1 MVPLKLVNKGFSLV
15 EILVAIGLL
24 GGLSALIM
32 NLMSQSSKTSSKFQS
47 DIEATTITAE
57 IMGHLADPQVCSHAS
72 NLGGKNT
79 TGLPGADL
87 NIGLSSIR
95 KKNGTF
101 IYSTAGGPYGGG
113 SLFIDSYRLQD
124 TAGDDVITTAIPRE
138 VYLVIN
144 FKKKLINQTTGSTT
158 FQRKIKISYLT
169 TVGDTTRII
178 ASCKATSTASDSVW
192 TRGTGANIND
202 IYYNDG
208 NVGVGTTA
216 PSAKLDVGGTI
227 RPGAAVLGAV
237 CTALGAQGYNSVTGA
252 PIYCNGAVWT
262 AVGVEGWSSTGAV
275 GQTCNTLSYTA
286 LVTSPAITTDGV
298 SLYQIQGLV
307 NNWFLA
313 PVFPL
318 TPPSDNSVTFRIR
331 RVGTPGGSFP
341 LTIKGKYAGGSIG
354 QIPAV
359 IVWNTTPPAGTHTYV
374 LEFICLLASPITG
387 VGANGSVISIFG
399 IKSL

>member
-158 FQRKIKISYLT
+158 FQRKIKISYT
-169 TVGDTTRII
+169 TTLGDTTNII
-178 ASCKATSTASDSVW
+178 TSCKAVSTASDSIW
-192 TRGTGANIND
+192 TRR
-202 IYYNDG
+202 Y
-208 NVGVGTTA
+208 
-216 PSAKLDVGGTI
+216 
-227 RPGAAVLGAV
+227 R
-237 CTALGAQGYNSVTGA
+237 C
-252 PIYCNGAVWT
+252 
-262 AVGVEGWSSTGAV
+262 
-275 GQTCNTLSYTA
+275 
-286 LVTSPAITTDGV
+286 
-298 SLYQIQGLV
+298 
-307 NNWFLA
+307 
-313 PVFPL
+313 
-318 TPPSDNSVTFRIR
+318 
-331 RVGTPGGSFP
+331 
-341 LTIKGKYAGGSIG
+341 
-354 QIPAV
+354 
-359 IVWNTTPPAGTHTYV
+359 
-374 LEFICLLASPITG
+374 
-387 VGANGSVISIFG
+387 
-399 IKSL
+399 